1 MPESRYEEVRRSIE
15 GLQTSEQLKLL
26 ADLAAKLTTSGEG
39 RSRSLLELRGLGKE
53 VWRDVDVKDY
63 IDQERSSW
71 NG

>member
-26 ADLAAKLTTSGEG
+26 AELTARLSPADEG
-39 RSRSLLELRGLGKE
+39 RARSVLELQGLGKE
-53 VWRDVDVKDY
+53 IWRDIDVDDY
-63 IDQERSSW
+63 IDRERSSW